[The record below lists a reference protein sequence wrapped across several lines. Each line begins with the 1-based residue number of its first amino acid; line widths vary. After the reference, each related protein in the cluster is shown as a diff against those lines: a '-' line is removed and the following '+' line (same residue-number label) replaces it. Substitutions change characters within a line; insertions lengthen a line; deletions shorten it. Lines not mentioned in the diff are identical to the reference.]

1 MAFSIAGAGAMARGY
16 NRGIDMRL
24 DRERLEG
31 IEGRAQERHGIDMAE
46 ADYRSRARAPADAVR
61 GDAERGIDYRSGR
74 RSYEEGTRKPLAAV
88 QARHVLDDE
97 RASNA
102 EARAQEAAKRA
113 QAQEGRAAQSHAY
126 NLAAQVSPDKKRRAQ
141 ELSIEMGE
149 LDAELQ
155 RELAPLRA
163 AGDKQEAMNR
173 IMASRQQ
180 TYETF
185 AKTFYE
191 LGPEAVVSAFNAWP
205 GSKVTDAVAFRQV
218 QTPQGPVHALVDA
231 DGKVLDDPTTGQ
243 PAQLTEKELKGL
255 YASAQARNAVKGKR
269 NVVKAKDADGN
280 EALVDADTGQLIG
293 SMQLDEQDNP
303 KWVPA
308 GEGGQAPPPK
318 PTGAPRPAIGEGPQ
332 PPKEAIDVL
341 MAAMRGSDMED
352 RTAARKEFDEEFGP
366 GTAALWIGRAQ
377 QEQQTQE
384 QRQQQEARRQ
394 QEQQQEQARR
404 EREQQLAVQQAKS
417 LLKVVDGPGI
427 APRGP
432 DEPASEADAQF
443 VEFFEANRDKLSQAD
458 RGMMLEMLPAYR
470 NAKARLANAPKGIDP
485 AVQGRD
491 DWLGGIGAP
500 SVPGVVFGRPPVP
513 R

>member
-1 MAFSIAGAGAMARGY
+1 VAQHRSAEERRAAAETRAQDEAGLAQ
-16 NRGIDMRL
+16 NRDRR
-24 DRERLEG
+24 DASSHASRERLMRVKTEMEELNAETEKA
-31 IEGRAQERHGIDMAE
+31 IAPLIRAGKKAE
-46 ADYRSRARAPADAVR
+46 AMQVITDAH
-61 GDAERGIDYRSGR
+61 ERGK
-74 RSYEEGTRKPLAAV
+74 ETLAAALV
-88 QARHVLDDE
+88 
-97 RASNA
+97 
-102 EARAQEAAKRA
+102 
-113 QAQEGRAAQSHAY
+113 EG
-126 NLAAQVSPDKKRRAQ
+126 
-141 ELSIEMGE
+141 
-149 LDAELQ
+149 
-155 RELAPLRA
+155 
-163 AGDKQEAMNR
+163 
-173 IMASRQQ
+173 
-180 TYETF
+180 
-185 AKTFYE
+185 
-191 LGPEAVVSAFNAWP
+191 GPEAVVDMMNKWP
-205 GSKVTDAVAFRQV
+205 GLKANNVAEFRKMEGENGTEYAALDAQGNVITD
-218 QTPQGPVHALVDA
+218 QT
-231 DGKVLDDPTTGQ
+231 TNQ
-243 PAQLTEKELKGL
+243 PIKISEKEVRGY
-255 YASAQARNAVKGKR
+255 YARHQARRTTKGKR

-485 AVQGRD
+485 AAQKRD
-491 DWLGGIGAP
+491 DFLGGIDAP

>member
-1 MAFSIAGAGAMARGY
+1 MAFSIAGAGAAALGYERGV
-16 NRGIDMRL
+16 DMRL
-24 DRERLEG
+24 DRERLAG
-31 IEGRAQERHGIDMAE
+31 IEGRAVERHGIDMAE

-61 GDAERGIDYRSGR
+61 GDAMQGIDYRSGQ

-318 PTGAPRPAIGEGPQ
+318 LPPNPTASDLREYYRAHGFSPEEVESALKQQGQAQAEPPPRPTRPPPVTEVHRRVADDARDLLRTGSQPELFEFWRENGEMLRQADPDLVEQFRVRLESVRPQ
-332 PPKEAIDVL
+332 P
-341 MAAMRGSDMED
+341 
-352 RTAARKEFDEEFGP
+352 
-366 GTAALWIGRAQ
+366 Q
-377 QEQQTQE
+377 N
-384 QRQQQEARRQ
+384 
-394 QEQQQEQARR
+394 
-404 EREQQLAVQQAKS
+404 
-417 LLKVVDGPGI
+417 PGI
-427 APRGP
+427 GGAAERIMEGITGFLPERQKPG
-432 DEPASEADAQF
+432 
-443 VEFFEANRDKLSQAD
+443 SQ
-458 RGMMLEMLPAYR
+458 G
-470 NAKARLANAPKGIDP
+470 
-485 AVQGRD
+485 
-491 DWLGGIGAP
+491 WGGIGQPAP
-500 SVPGVVFGRPPVP
+500 SRQRGIEDDAP